1 MSQPSRLEKKAQ
13 DCIDRGEFYEA
24 HQVYRTLYFR
34 KTQQEQYDDLL
45 QILCNG
51 SKKLGDV
58 KEALSALDLAELYA
72 ETLLKSKTEPSE
84 KIFEQLSSVGGYI
97 SLLLQL
103 CDPSF
108 PIPSADSL
116 NKFISTCVKWSQT
129 VASRRRERKHGLSEL
144 HYVIAQAFL
153 HHRNYVNARNHML
166 FADHPEEF
174 AKLLHTIREEGGS
187 KSSEAEIFCVLP
199 FLQMLTTVWIFH
211 KITGWAGPIVK
222 LLAMHRVHTASKL
235 LTAYLAILNESP
247 SCNGCRQELFNFL
260 KMLCSALN
268 LHDVRFAYSKQ
279 VPVKVIKFVQ
289 VKLFDHLV
297 EAYKPHLDVDPT
309 YHSYLEKIGQIFFG
323 NPPKNKN
330 DSFGGLFGNILK
342 GIDLRV
348 LGEKKEEDEIF
359 SDSDFEAGSIHT
371 GRSETEDAY
380 ETAEESEM
388 TECDRQNP
396 PPKRATEEIFDD
408 LD

>member
-34 KTQQEQYDDLL
+34 KTQQEQYDELL

-72 ETLLKSKTEPSE
+72 ETLLKSKSEPSE
-84 KIFEQLSSVGGYI
+84 KIFEQLSS
-97 SLLLQL
+97 LLMQL

-199 FLQMLTTVWIFH
+199 FLQ
-211 KITGWAGPIVK
+211 

-268 LHDVRFAYSKQ
+268 LHD
-279 VPVKVIKFVQ
+279 

-342 GIDLRV
+342 GV